1 MARVKQFADD
11 LGISK
16 NQAQSLINKGRS
28 RKDGGSQILENVMK
42 PKGYRHGGSK
52 TRRSGIDGP
61 ADAAIKELGEY
72 IKPKRRSNVDD
83 FKDAPKFD
91 KRKKDAKKMLSTV
104 KTAIKKKGT
113 GSLQDTPSDNKGYK
127 DGGYKP
133 KKKPNRN
140 YSNDAQSSVVSNKEK
155 LKRIGKDLDRP
166 KDATKGFDM
175 GPDHP
180 YVKAL
185 NKAKKESGQEAAEK
199 NKKADGGLPDLTG
212 DGKVTRADVLKG
224 RGVPGF
230 SRGGGMAIQGLGFK
244 GVR

>member
-113 GSLQDTPSDNKGYK
+113 GSLQDTPSQEEIKKLLSIDNKGYLAGGSVLSSTKKDSKAIKKTTKKKKKDEEYMIDRELTLDELLSNKRNLDLDKKK
-127 DGGYKP
+127 DGGT
-133 KKKPNRN
+133 
-140 YSNDAQSSVVSNKEK
+140 
-155 LKRIGKDLDRP
+155 LK
-166 KDATKGFDM
+166 M
-175 GPDHP
+175 
-180 YVKAL
+180 
-185 NKAKKESGQEAAEK
+185 
-199 NKKADGGLPDLTG
+199 
-212 DGKVTRADVLKG
+212 
-224 RGVPGF
+224 
-230 SRGGGMAIQGLGFK
+230 RGGGIAVQGLGFK